1 MNNRLRPDAHPLRPS
16 FQPPPG
22 STPPPLSFAQ
32 ERLWFLEQLEPGQP
46 TYHVPLILR
55 LHGQLNPAALQAS
68 WHLLEARHEGLRLHI
83 AVHEGQAVQGLLP
96 VGCSPLLH
104 LDLSGLAP
112 QERESE
118 LRRLARAEIHR
129 PFDLL
134 AGPLWRLR
142 FLRLE
147 AEDWVLLLTMHHIIT
162 DGWSMQ
168 VLLH

>member
-1 MNNRLRPDAHPLRPS
+1 MNNRLRPDAHPPL
-16 FQPPPG
+16 PPLQTAPP
-22 STPPPLSFAQ
+22 TPPPPLSFAQ

-68 WHLLEARHEGLRLHI
+68 WHLLEARHAGLRLRI
-83 AVHEGQAVQGLLP
+83 ETHEGQAVQGLLP

-129 PFDLL
+129 PFDLVR
-134 AGPLWRLR
+134 GPLWRPR
-142 FLRLE
+142 VLRLG
-147 AEDWVLLLTMHHIIT
+147 AEGCVLLLTMHHILT
-162 DGWSMQ
+162 YGRSK
-168 VLLH
+168 